1 MNVENDFLT
10 DFDLFGK
17 TPELYYKG
25 RSKKSSTLG
34 IVLTIIYIILYI
46 TFLIYKL
53 VRMVKRVDVTFYDS
67 YTFIGLPSI
76 KITNN
81 EFYGA
86 FGMGGIVD
94 EQMYYLTVDYVSQER
109 VNGNFVGEPR
119 RLETEICQLEKFGP
133 DYQDIFRDQQLENY
147 YCIKNIS
154 GIAFEGYSNLEKY
167 SYLNV
172 KFYPCVGTTRDGKPC
187 YDELIQRQFFT
198 VNTLICKIQDND
210 LNPTNYEN
218 PVLRRKV
225 DMNSPV
231 FLDLFQFIY
240 SYLQIVN
247 IETDEDITGLN
258 FFTDSIRK
266 QVYTRYD
273 ESFIIA
279 SPLLYGNILET
290 GGPIADVT
298 LQLAAKVLTQ
308 KRTYMQL
315 IDVLGD
321 VGGLMEILYTFLN
334 IISSFLTEV
343 LYDQSLV
350 NNLFS
355 FDLDKKYVVFNKIKI
370 KNKHKRSKE
379 DNNSVKDLYKEDENN
394 IKQKSDY
401 LDNNKDIEIYQK
413 ENIDEKDIS
422 VKKMKKGVKKRRSSK
437 NAIIK
442 SSKSTLAVYNELEFQ
457 KDKNENNEIKISS
470 DENKNI
476 MNIYNAPNDS
486 LRNNINER
494 DLSNVYINNWLI
506 FCFSCT
512 SRKKNVN
519 KILLEEGSRILT
531 ERLDIMNM
539 FNKLYAV
546 DLMQK
551 QLGIEPKGVNMSDI
565 GKSHLKVYNNLIDSN
580 SDK

>member
-1 MNVENDFLT
+1 
-10 DFDLFGK
+10 
-17 TPELYYKG
+17 
-25 RSKKSSTLG
+25 
-34 IVLTIIYIILYI
+34 
-46 TFLIYKL
+46 
-53 VRMVKRVDVTFYDS
+53 
-67 YTFIGLPSI
+67 
-76 KITNN
+76 
-81 EFYGA
+81 
-86 FGMGGIVD
+86 
-94 EQMYYLTVDYVSQER
+94 
-109 VNGNFVGEPR
+109 
-119 RLETEICQLEKFGP
+119 
-133 DYQDIFRDQQLENY
+133 
-147 YCIKNIS
+147 
-154 GIAFEGYSNLEKY
+154 
-167 SYLNV
+167 
-172 KFYPCVGTTRDGKPC
+172 
-187 YDELIQRQFFT
+187 
-198 VNTLICKIQDND
+198 
-210 LNPTNYEN
+210 
-218 PVLRRKV
+218 
-225 DMNSPV
+225 MNSPV

-370 KNKHKRSKE
+370 KNKYKRSKE

-413 ENIDEKDIS
+413 ENIEEKDIS

-442 SSKSTLAVYNELEFQ
+442 SSKSTLAVNNELEFQ

-506 FCFSCT
+506 CCFSCT

-551 QLGIEPKGVNMSDI
+551 QLGIEPKGINMSDI